1 MEDQMLVEVYDYG
14 KDADDYYVVY
24 RVKEL
29 SEEEQIKLKSLV
41 EGTTEIKDGYLFIT
55 NHFEEKYFPFGSQAA
70 KIRPDD
76 FVAREEIEMTL
87 YLTSL
92 LED

>member
-1 MEDQMLVEVYDYG
+1 MLVEVYDYG
-14 KDADDYYVVY
+14 KDTDDYYVVY

-29 SEEEQIKLKSLV
+29 SEAEQIKLKSLV
-41 EGTTEIKDGYLFIT
+41 EGTAEIKEGYLFIT
-55 NHFEEKYFPFGSQAA
+55 NHFEEKYFPFGSQAS
-70 KIRPDD
+70 KMRPDD
-76 FVAREEIEMTL
+76 FIAREEIEMTV

>member
-1 MEDQMLVEVYDYG
+1 MLVEVYDYG
-14 KDADDYYVVY
+14 KDSDDYYVVY

-29 SEEEQIKLKSLV
+29 SEAEQIKLKSLV

-55 NHFEEKYFPFGSQAA
+55 NHFEEKYFPFGSQAS
-70 KIRPDD
+70 KMRPDD
-76 FVAREEIEMTL
+76 FVAREEIEMTV

>member
-1 MEDQMLVEVYDYG
+1 MLVEVYDFG
-14 KDADDYYVVY
+14 RSTDDYYVVY

-29 SEEEQIKLKSLV
+29 SEEEQKKLKSV
-41 EGTTEIKDGYLFIT
+41 IEGTAEIKDGYLFIT
-55 NHFEEKYFPFGSQAA
+55 NNFEEKYFPFGSQAA
-70 KIRPDD
+70 KMRPDD
-76 FVAREEIEMTL
+76 FISREEIEMTV